1 MKGLTT
7 LIRLHKSTVDERRRV
22 LTALQDQRQ
31 RLVEELVRLE
41 QELLREQAVAAGT
54 LEASMTYAGFAR
66 HVIHER
72 DRLNRAIAAMDAQIA
87 RAEESVA
94 EAFQELKRYELALEE
109 QKRRQTEEFKRR
121 ETQRLDET
129 ASVRFSRR
137 QAEEP

>member
-22 LTALQDQRQ
+22 LVALQEQRQ
-31 RLVEELVRLE
+31 KIVDDLAALERQLIEEQKIAAEGLE
-41 QELLREQAVAAGT
+41 VA
-54 LEASMTYAGFAR
+54 MTYAGFAQ
-66 HVIHER
+66 HVIDVR
-72 DRLNRAIAAMDAQIA
+72 DRMERAIRSMDHHIA
-87 RAEESVA
+87 LAEESLA

-109 QKRRQTEEFKRR
+109 QQKRQAEEFRRR

-137 QAEEP
+137 QAEEQ